1 MIKIQATNY
10 KKNLQI
16 MHLIKHL
23 YSEYIFKF
31 FKTMRKTT
39 TVQWVNNMNRFPI
52 ERVQE
57 GTPTLVTKGTL
68 IKAYQIHYTLP
79 RCLNISPYNVW

>member
-31 FKTMRKTT
+31 FKTMRKTA
-39 TVQWVNNMNRFPI
+39 TVQWVNNVNRFP
-52 ERVQE
+52 V
-57 GTPTLVTKGTL
+57 K
-68 IKAYQIHYTLP
+68 
-79 RCLNISPYNVW
+79 

>member
-23 YSEYIFKF
+23 NSEYIFKF

-39 TVQWVNNMNRFPI
+39 TTQWVNNVKRFPI

-68 IKAYQIHYTLP
+68 TEAYQIHHIPP
-79 RCLNISPYNVW
+79 RCLNTPPYNV